1 MAKSDVTRLRGQ
13 LETLQQKYACHSK
26 AYLRDS
32 NIACTLRHTYTGTHT
47 HTLPLACALNTRLHA
62 RVFLL
67 LDRVDSVSSQ
77 LRAESDKYASLRE
90 KYQEASQNWLAERTV
105 LTKQV

>member
-1 MAKSDVTRLRGQ
+1 MTF
-13 LETLQQKYACHSK
+13 
-26 AYLRDS
+26 
-32 NIACTLRHTYTGTHT
+32 
-47 HTLPLACALNTRLHA
+47 CAHWNKDALFNPILHL
-62 RVFLL
+62 VML